1 MIDQKKN
8 IYIIYFCR
16 GYGGGIGKCKR
27 GGTNKTEV
35 TSEKN
40 IVFSLYWVKLKME
53 NKEPKWNSVSDF
65 LSDQAYS
72 NW

>member
-35 TSEKN
+35 TSEKKYCFFT
-40 IVFSLYWVKLKME
+40 I
-53 NKEPKWNSVSDF
+53 
-65 LSDQAYS
+65 LSEAKNGKQRT
-72 NW
+72 